1 MADRAENLR
10 KLQNEQKRYQTLL
23 DMQEKSGKDYT
34 ASLEKQQQKIKGLA
48 DELKKVNSAN
58 QSFVADLEKGVS
70 SIASQFGSFKDLQTQ
85 VVNE

>member
-34 ASLEKQQQKIKGLA
+34 ASL
-48 DELKKVNSAN
+48 
-58 QSFVADLEKGVS
+58 
-70 SIASQFGSFKDLQTQ
+70 
-85 VVNE
+85 